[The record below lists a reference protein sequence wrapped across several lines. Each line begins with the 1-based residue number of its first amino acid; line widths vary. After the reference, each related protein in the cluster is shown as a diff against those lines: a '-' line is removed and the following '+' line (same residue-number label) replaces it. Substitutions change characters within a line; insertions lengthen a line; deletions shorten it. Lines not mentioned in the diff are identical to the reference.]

1 MQTACPIN
9 TRILLLLVVF
19 LAAACS
25 PSKDKAA
32 ATAATEEFHK
42 RFNSSA
48 FSEIYDH
55 AEPGVKRMQSR
66 EDFVASMQA
75 MRLGQGAVIDAKELA
90 VDYNY
95 STDGN
100 LIKQLYEV
108 NYEKGI
114 AKEEFIWTIA
124 NGRGILHSYRFLGPS
139 PNR

>member
-1 MQTACPIN
+1 MACHPN
-9 TRILLLLVVF
+9 TKILLLFVIF
-19 LAAACS
+19 LAVACS
-25 PSKDKAA
+25 PAKDKTI

-48 FSEIYDH
+48 FGDIYDQ
-55 AEPGVKRMQSR
+55 AEAGVRSIQSR
-66 EDFVASMQA
+66 EDFLASMQA
-75 MRLGQGAVIDAKELA
+75 MRQGQGAVIGAKELA

-100 LIKQLYEV
+100 MIKLLYEV

-124 NGRGILHSYRFLGPS
+124 NGRGILHSYRFLGPT